1 MDIGYC
7 PGQSFLDNNSYGN
20 FVHAECNYIQS
31 LETVYRYAG
40 GDSGRFGP
48 LPVQRARFTR
58 YFYFIDAEATNASLI
73 EVKEMIFA
81 LGSLYETGYDRT
93 ETDEKMDLL
102 IDEVLRKFYCE
113 DDYDVTPDK
122 EFKKHKPLRPLK
134 IGNSGIN
141 NGLSIVREPELD
153 DYFFTFFE
161 MIGWKIAIFNSGDYP
176 DNTSGGVSEVLIS
189 PSTENFIQLT
199 LEAYLKRNGILPH
212 KVTNPEEVEN
222 FERAV
227 EGDGDNLLHCN
238 SCYPACNDVSY
249 NVYTDFVPLQTGYYQ
264 SELLDNLEV
273 KDQSIVHIYFINFG
287 SVRLKMD
294 LGYYW
299 YELLSNIGGICGIFI
314 GFSLLSLVELG
325 YFFLGFIYE
334 ICCPG
339 KIITEV
345 ENTIEDPRDP
355 GDTVRSA
362 TDMQSVN
369 RIYWNALLSQPRIYD
384 RIFSEICHLVLMDGC
399 TANKTL

>member
-1 MDIGYC
+1 
-7 PGQSFLDNNSYGN
+7 
-20 FVHAECNYIQS
+20 
-31 LETVYRYAG
+31 
-40 GDSGRFGP
+40 
-48 LPVQRARFTR
+48 
-58 YFYFIDAEATNASLI
+58 AEATNASLI

-113 DDYDVTPDK
+113 DDYDVTPLMKRLSPSCTEGIQSCYFRNKLVNCSDLFKFRKNQHGYCCTKFLTVCIFNYVREPDEITTDK

-161 MIGWKIAIFNSGDYP
+161 MIGWK
-176 DNTSGGVSEVLIS
+176 
-189 PSTENFIQLT
+189 
-199 LEAYLKRNGILPH
+199 RNGMKWWSVLPH

-369 RIYWNALLSQPRIYD
+369 RIYWNALLSQPR
-384 RIFSEICHLVLMDGC
+384 
-399 TANKTL
+399 